1 MARDFNN
8 RDDRNNDD
16 GDSGQKQD
24 FRSGGGGRFR
34 RRRRTRRA
42 CPDYIDWK
50 DVDFLRQFLP
60 ERGKIMPRRLS
71 GVTADCQRR
80 IARAIKRA
88 RNIAL
93 LPYTTD

>member
-1 MARDFNN
+1 MARNFND
-8 RDDRNNDD
+8 RDDMNGDD
-16 GDSGQKQD
+16 MDEGVKLDLKA
-24 FRSGGGGRFR
+24 GGGPRR
-34 RRRRTRRA
+34 MRRRRTRRV

-60 ERGKIMPRRLS
+60 ERGKIMPRRIS
-71 GVTADCQRR
+71 GVTSDCQRR

-88 RNIAL
+88 RNMAL

>member
-24 FRSGGGGRFR
+24 FRSGGRFR

>member
-1 MARDFNN
+1 MARDFNDKEDLN
-8 RDDRNNDD
+8 SDDI
-16 GDSGQKQD
+16 GEGQRMDMKA
-24 FRSGGGGRFR
+24 GGQRRIR
-34 RRRRTRRA
+34 RRRSRRN

-50 DVDFLRQFLP
+50 DVDFLKQFLP
-60 ERGKIMPRRLS
+60 ERGKIMPRRIS
-71 GVTADCQRR
+71 GVTSDCQRR

>member
-1 MARDFNN
+1 MAKKF
-8 RDDRNNDD
+8 DDVDDKNSDDNDD
-16 GDSGQKQD
+16 GQKVD
-24 FRSGGGGRFR
+24 MRAGGMRHR

-60 ERGKIMPRRLS
+60 ERGKIMPRRIS